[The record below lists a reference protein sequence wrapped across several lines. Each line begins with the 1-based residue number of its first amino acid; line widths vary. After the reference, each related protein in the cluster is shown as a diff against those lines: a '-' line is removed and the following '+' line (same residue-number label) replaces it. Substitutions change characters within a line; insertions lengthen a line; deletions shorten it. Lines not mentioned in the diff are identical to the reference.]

1 MSEASASGLACE
13 ARLNL
18 RNLPLY
24 IGRISDRL
32 QSFDAAALQDG
43 QRLDFRF
50 PFGGASFDMERLV
63 MRANAADRDG
73 LARIKD
79 LLATAIE
86 VYAKDE
92 NPEIV
97 WTGDLA
103 GETRLAQFREMTVTH
118 AGDLTP
124 HMRRIRFAGEDL
136 SRFAKFG
143 GMHIRILFPTSEVP
157 DPLWPMLGSN
167 GLPVWPS
174 DDRRPVAR
182 VYTIR
187 ALDVAN
193 GVIDVDFLVHPGESV
208 GAAWAIQ
215 AAPGMKVGI
224 MGPVGRPVRQS
235 SWYVMGADETG
246 MPALARLLESLPAET
261 KGVGYIEIANDT
273 ERQVI
278 DNVTGIELH
287 WLPRNGVP
295 AGLDDR
301 LARAV
306 LSVEWPQT
314 DSAFGWFAAEAA
326 AAKIVREHWRGQL
339 SLGRDQTLAAACW
352 RLGAAGLMAG

>member
-18 RNLPLY
+18 RNLRLY
-24 IGRISDRL
+24 IDRISDRL
-32 QSFDAAALQDG
+32 QSFDADASQEG

-50 PFGGASFDMERLV
+50 AFGGASFDMERLV

-79 LLATAIE
+79 LLATAVE
-86 VYAKDE
+86 VYAREE

-103 GETRLAQFREMTVTH
+103 GETRLAQFREMVVTQV
-118 AGDLTP
+118 GDLTP

-143 GMHIRILFPTSEVP
+143 GMHIRMLFPTSEVP
-157 DPLWPMLGSN
+157 NPLWPMLGSN

-174 DDRRPVAR
+174 DDRRPAAR

-187 ALDVAN
+187 ALDMAN
-193 GVIDVDFLVHPGESV
+193 GVIDVDFLTHPGDSV
-208 GAAWAIQ
+208 GAAWAMQ

-224 MGPVGRPVRQS
+224 MGPVGRPVRPA
-235 SWYVMGADETG
+235 SWYLMGADETG
-246 MPALARLLESLPAET
+246 LPALARLLETLPTET
-261 KGVGYIEIANDT
+261 KGVAFVEIADDG
-273 ERQVI
+273 ERQEI
-278 DNVTGIELH
+278 DNATGIELH
-287 WLPRNGVP
+287 WLTRDGVA
-295 AGLDDR
+295 AGLSDR
-301 LARAV
+301 LADAV
-306 LSVEWPQT
+306 QSVEWPQT
-314 DSAFGWFAAEAA
+314 GSAFGWFAAETA

-339 SLGRDQTLAAACW
+339 SLGRDQTLAAAYW
-352 RLGAAGLMAG
+352 RRGAAGLMAG